1 MYSPSPISEVV
12 VAPVDMG
19 IPGQTIES
27 RTTPKKGGEYY
38 DGHMVEE
45 A

>member
-1 MYSPSPISEVV
+1 MYSPSPIYEVV

-19 IPGQTIES
+19 IPGQTVDS

-38 DGHMVEE
+38 KVEE

>member
-19 IPGQTIES
+19 FPGQTVEN
-27 RTTPKKGGEYY
+27 RMTPKKGDEYY
-38 DGHMVEE
+38 DDHKVEE

>member
-1 MYSPSPISEVV
+1 MYSPSAISEVV

-19 IPGQTIES
+19 ILGQTIES
-27 RTTPKKGGEYY
+27 RTTPKKGVDYY
-38 DGHMVEE
+38 DNHGVEE